1 MSIELQQNSITTM
14 RSKVIHIFNC
24 ITLYIIFQV
33 ESKNCFEEDD
43 RETLRNSVPCFSF
56 QVLEIVNFLLTTLY
70 ILAQI
75 KNKDIQSL
83 FKFYVNNE
91 PP

>member
-1 MSIELQQNSITTM
+1 MSIELQQNSM
-14 RSKVIHIFNC
+14 YYIFNC

-33 ESKNCFEEDD
+33 ETKNCFEEDD
-43 RETLRNSVPCFSF
+43 RETLRNSVPCYSF

>member
-1 MSIELQQNSITTM
+1 MSIELQQSSITTM

-24 ITLYIIFQV
+24 ITLYIIFQI
-33 ESKNCFEEDD
+33 ETKNCFEDD